1 MPSAALSARESRL
14 DHSIARAIA
23 PTPFVLLREEIM
35 PLIRIDVLQG
45 RTEAEITSLLDAIH
59 RAVVKAFDVPQTDR
73 YQVLTEHRSCR
84 LIAEDTGLGIVR
96 TDKLTLVSV
105 TTRPRSDES
114 KRKFYSEL
122 TAELETSC
130 GTGANDVIVSITT
143 NSDSDWSF
151 GNGAAQYL
159 TGEL

>member
-1 MPSAALSARESRL
+1 
-14 DHSIARAIA
+14 
-23 PTPFVLLREEIM
+23 M
-35 PLIRIDVLQG
+35 PLIRVDILQG
-45 RTEAEITSLLDAIH
+45 RTDSEIDSLLDSIH
-59 RAVVKAFDVPQTDR
+59 RAVVKAFEVPQTDR
-73 YQVLTEHRSCR
+73 YQVLTEHKPHR

-105 TTRPRSDES
+105 TTRSRPDES

-122 TAELETSC
+122 TDELEASC
-130 GTGANDVIVSITT
+130 GIGANDVIVSITT

-151 GNGAAQYL
+151 GNGVAQYL

>member
-1 MPSAALSARESRL
+1 
-14 DHSIARAIA
+14 
-23 PTPFVLLREEIM
+23 M

-45 RTEAEITSLLDAIH
+45 RTEAEINSLLDAVH

-73 YQVLTEHRSCR
+73 YQVLTEHNLRR
-84 LIAEDTGLGIVR
+84 LVAQDTGLGIVR
-96 TDKLTLVSV
+96 TEKLTQVSV

-122 TAELETSC
+122 TAELAANC

-151 GNGAAQYL
+151 GNGVAQYL

>member
-1 MPSAALSARESRL
+1 
-14 DHSIARAIA
+14 
-23 PTPFVLLREEIM
+23 M

-45 RTEAEITSLLDAIH
+45 RTEAEINSLLDAVH
-59 RAVVKAFDVPQTDR
+59 RAVVKAFEVPQTDR
-73 YQVLTEHRSCR
+73 YQVLTEHNLRR
-84 LIAEDTGLGIVR
+84 LVAEDTGLGIVR
-96 TDKLTLVSV
+96 TEKLTLVSV

-122 TAELETSC
+122 TAELAANC
-130 GTGANDVIVSITT
+130 GTSSNDVIVSITT

-151 GNGAAQYL
+151 GNGVAQYL